1 MSAAG
6 AEQSYALTDA
16 NQTYTLKISA
26 ATYSN
31 KDLVFTMSGQGEIY
45 LDQVKIVEDSLIKN
59 GSLQCRIIRL

>member
-26 ATYSN
+26 EAYGN

-45 LDQVKIVEDSLIKN
+45 LDQVKIVEDS
-59 GSLQCRIIRL
+59 